1 MWPFILLLIIWKIWD
16 ARNAKTF
23 RNVDVSPFDVIKGI
37 IADLTLWSFYSVYPL
52 GSTVY
57 VWVDRFVSFSIILEF
72 SFFYYLSMNILMG
85 MEFHNTERE
94 QVAIRNANCV
104 LIRLTIR
111 IFSKKWP
118 LLFILYRVNKY

>member
-1 MWPFILLLIIWKIWD
+1 
-16 ARNAKTF
+16 
-23 RNVDVSPFDVIKGI
+23 
-37 IADLTLWSFYSVYPL
+37 
-52 GSTVY
+52 
-57 VWVDRFVSFSIILEF
+57 
-72 SFFYYLSMNILMG
+72 MNILMG